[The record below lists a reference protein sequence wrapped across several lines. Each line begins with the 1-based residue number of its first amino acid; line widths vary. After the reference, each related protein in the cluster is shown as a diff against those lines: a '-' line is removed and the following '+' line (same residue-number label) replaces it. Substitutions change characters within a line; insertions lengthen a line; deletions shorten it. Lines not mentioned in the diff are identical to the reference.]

1 MARVGRYDS
10 RTIDKIYTHVTKKMD
25 DNILDLLDN
34 L

>member
-1 MARVGRYDS
+1 MARVGHSDS
-10 RTIDKIYTHVTKKMD
+10 RTINKIYAQVTKKMD